1 MLEYQNVKMF
11 LQKVTFQIS
20 PEKFLQLKHLEILS
34 CGQMSLMFLMGKKL
48 LEKIAKKKKK
58 KNQHEFR
65 IEKVIKRK
73 DDKIYVKWKGY
84 YSSFNS
90 WIDKRHMV

>member
-20 PEKFLQLKHLEILS
+20 PEKFLQLKHLKILS
-34 CGQMSLMFLMGKKL
+34 CGQSSLMFLMGKKL

-58 KNQHEFR
+58 KVNMNLEL
-65 IEKVIKRK
+65 KK
-73 DDKIYVKWKGY
+73 
-84 YSSFNS
+84 
-90 WIDKRHMV
+90 

>member
-20 PEKFLQLKHLEILS
+20 PEKFLQLKHLKILS
-34 CGQMSLMFLMGKKL
+34 CGQSSLMFLMGKKL

-58 KNQHEFR
+58 SQHEFR

-73 DDKIYVKWKGY
+73 DDKLYVKWKGY

>member
-20 PEKFLQLKHLEILS
+20 PEKFLQLKHLKILS
-34 CGQMSLMFLMGKKL
+34 CGQSSLMFLMEKKL
-48 LEKIAKKKKK
+48 LEKIAKKKKS
-58 KNQHEFR
+58 QHEFR

-73 DDKIYVKWKGY
+73 DDKLYVKWKGY

>member
-11 LQKVTFQIS
+11 LQKVTVQIS

-48 LEKIAKKKKK
+48 LEKIAKKKKIK
-58 KNQHEFR
+58 MNLELKN
-65 IEKVIKRK
+65 
-73 DDKIYVKWKGY
+73 
-84 YSSFNS
+84 
-90 WIDKRHMV
+90 

>member
-20 PEKFLQLKHLEILS
+20 PEKFLQLKHLKILS
-34 CGQMSLMFLMGKKL
+34 CGQSSLMFLMGKKL

-58 KNQHEFR
+58 K
-65 IEKVIKRK
+65 KKK
-73 DDKIYVKWKGY
+73 KKLKL
-84 YSSFNS
+84 
-90 WIDKRHMV
+90 KK

>member
-20 PEKFLQLKHLEILS
+20 PEKILQLKHLEILS
-34 CGQMSLMFLMGKKL
+34 CGQMSLIFLMGKKL
-48 LEKIAKKKKK
+48 LEKIAKKK
-58 KNQHEFR
+58 NQNEFS

-73 DDKIYVKWKGY
+73 DDKLYVKWKGY
-84 YSSFNS
+84 YNSFNS
-90 WIDKRHMV
+90 

>member
-20 PEKFLQLKHLEILS
+20 PEKFLQLKHLKILS
-34 CGQMSLMFLMGKKL
+34 CGQRSLMFLMGKKL
-48 LEKIAKKKKK
+48 LEKIAKKKKS
-58 KNQHEFR
+58 QHEFR

-73 DDKIYVKWKGY
+73 DDKLYVKWKGY

>member
-11 LQKVTFQIS
+11 LQKVTVQIS

-48 LEKIAKKKKK
+48 LEKIAKKI
-58 KNQHEFR
+58 KNQNEFR
-65 IEKVIKRK
+65 IEKLIKRK
-73 DDKIYVKWKGY
+73 DDKLYVKWKGY

>member
-48 LEKIAKKKKK
+48 LEKIAKKI
-58 KNQHEFR
+58 KNQNEFR
-65 IEKVIKRK
+65 IEKLIKRK
-73 DDKIYVKWKGY
+73 EDKLYVKWKGY